1 MISGIGIDL
10 CQISRMSRAIE
21 SDAFVKKVFS
31 EEEKSYAESSQN
43 PARHYASAFAAKEA
57 FAKAGGWGLSKVGLR
72 SVWVSRSGG
81 APELRLSEQ
90 AEKLLFKAR
99 DIRIHLSISHEGDM
113 AVALVVLEASDG
125 PFLQR

>member
-21 SDAFVKKVFS
+21 SEAFVERVFS
-31 EEEKSYAESSQN
+31 AEEKSYAESTQN

-90 AEKLLFKAR
+90 AEKLLPR
-99 DIRIHLSISHEGDM
+99 SSGTRIHLSISHEGDM
-113 AVALVVLEASDG
+113 AVAVVVLEANDDS
-125 PFLQR
+125 FLQR